1 MGMRSDHKALLFLGV
16 VAVLG
21 AGVRVVRAANGRAA
35 TGVQPALEQQ
45 SQAADSAARAG
56 RGRGGRVDQ
65 ANGKRRGTKA
75 KRDSAGRRSPSAAR
89 DSIRARESAERA
101 RAAGGLLD
109 HPGYIGGKLD
119 LDVASAAQIDSLSG
133 VTPAMAKRIVLDRMK
148 RGPFVT
154 RDGFRRVA
162 GVGPVFLSKIDSLV
176 VFSGTVRFPTDAD
189 TVIPRARRPRK
200 RAE

>member
-35 TGVQPALEQQ
+35 TGVQPALDQQ
-45 SQAADSAARAG
+45 SRAADSAARAG
-56 RGRGGRVDQ
+56 RSGRADRAKGKGRG
-65 ANGKRRGTKA
+65 
-75 KRDSAGRRSPSAAR
+75 SRSKQNASR
-89 DSIRARESAERA
+89 DSINAVDSPARA

-109 HPGYIGGKLD
+109 HPGYVGGKLD
-119 LDVASAAQIDSLSG
+119 LDVATAAQIDSLPG

-162 GVGPVFLSKIDSLV
+162 GVGPVFVAKIDSLV

-189 TVIPRARRPRK
+189 TVIPRARRPR
-200 RAE
+200 R

>member
-21 AGVRVVRAANGRAA
+21 AGVRVVRAANGRDA
-35 TGVQPALEQQ
+35 TGIQPALDQQ
-45 SQAADSAARAG
+45 SRVADSAARAG
-56 RGRGGRVDQ
+56 RGRADRE
-65 ANGKRRGTKA
+65 KRKGRGTGA
-75 KRDSAGRRSPSAAR
+75 KQSAAGRSPRASR
-89 DSIRARESAERA
+89 DSIKAVDSPARA
-101 RAAGGLLD
+101 RATGGLLD
-109 HPGYIGGKLD
+109 HPGYIGGRLD
-119 LDVASAAQIDSLSG
+119 LDVASAAQIDSLPG
-133 VTPAMAKRIVLDRMK
+133 VTPTMAKRIVLDRMK

-189 TVIPRARRPRK
+189 TVVPRARRPR
-200 RAE
+200 R